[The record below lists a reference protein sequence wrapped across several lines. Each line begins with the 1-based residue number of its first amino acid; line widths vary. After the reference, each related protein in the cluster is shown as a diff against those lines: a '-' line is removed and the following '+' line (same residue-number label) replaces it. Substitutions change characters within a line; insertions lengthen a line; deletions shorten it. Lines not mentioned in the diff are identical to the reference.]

1 MVTVNEEKVPY
12 TVKKCS
18 LGRNVVISRD
28 KYLNQLIQK
37 KGNDLIKII
46 TVIRRCGKSYLLFEL
61 FYKYLNSID
70 IEDNCIIRISLDDD
84 VNAK

>member
-1 MVTVNEEKVPY
+1 
-12 TVKKCS
+12 
-18 LGRNVVISRD
+18 VVISRD